1 MYLKVLSVQQPHP
14 DPLDDGLLP
23 VGPLAGLYLVRHRRE
38 GDGEPPCLFLQ
49 VLVLLSREII
59 LFFSKEILLRVGAN
73 HLKSDGNTAHIHIH
87 LNIINV
93 SLALRK

>member
-38 GDGEPPCLFLQ
+38 GDGEPPRLFLQ
-49 VLVLLSREII
+49 VLLSTEII

>member
-1 MYLKVLSVQQPHP
+1 MKVLSVQQPHL

-38 GDGEPPCLFLQ
+38 GDGEPPRLFLQ
-49 VLVLLSREII
+49 VLLSREMI
-59 LFFSKEILLRVGAN
+59 LFFSKKILLRVGAN